1 MSKVPEFVRQRMK
14 QSPSGDHPEANLL
27 AAFAEG
33 ALTGR
38 EHEQVLAHLS
48 TCGSCREI
56 VAIAM
61 PEAATATAPV
71 TKQWARWPML
81 RWAGVTAAVVVVA
94 AAVVVQKSRQVE
106 FSKQSAPSPVAT
118 PAAREK
124 TPVDSA
130 TQREA
135 APFAERAQA
144 KEENKRADARLRAES
159 SDKKPATKSETKK
172 DVVAEADLDTKTMN
186 AAPSAPAPSSMAKAL
201 QPRETPLQAYGPM
214 QMRDEQAAGLQA
226 QASAGAGGAV
236 GGVVRAP
243 EQKQHAVA
251 PTPPPAS
258 ANEAVG
264 VAAKTNAV
272 EIQKEKR
279 KQSEPEVDRLVA
291 APAKPQSMPR
301 RATGDATSAV
311 AGEAVPA
318 SSAPLAGAMMRSA
331 VSLSPQWRLSSEGA
345 LERSLDAGRT
355 WQAVRVAASWPAL
368 RALSSRDGD
377 IWAGGKAGA
386 LYHSADNGRN
396 WSRVAVKSADATLE
410 SDIVGVEFTD
420 AQHGSVRTAS
430 GEAWITNDGGTTW
443 SVRP

>member
-48 TCGSCREI
+48 TCALCREI

-61 PEAATATAPV
+61 PEAATATAPA

-106 FSKQSAPSPVAT
+106 FSKPTATSPVAT
-118 PAAREK
+118 PAEPEK
-124 TPVDSA
+124 TPVESA

-135 APFAERAQA
+135 APVAERAQA
-144 KEENKRADARLRAES
+144 REENKRADAHRRAES
-159 SDKKPATKSETKK
+159 SDKKPTTKSETKK
-172 DVVAEADLDTKTMN
+172 DVVAEAGLDTKTMN
-186 AAPSAPAPSSMAKAL
+186 AAPSAPAPASMAKAL
-201 QPRETPLQAYGPM
+201 KPRETPLEADGAMP
-214 QMRDEQAAGLQA
+214 MRDGQAAGLRA
-226 QASAGAGGAV
+226 QAAAGASGAV
-236 GGVVRAP
+236 GAMVSP
-243 EQKQHAVA
+243 PNQKQLAVA
-251 PTPPPAS
+251 PPPPPAS
-258 ANEAVG
+258 ANEVVG
-264 VAAKTNAV
+264 VASETDAV
-272 EIQKEKR
+272 EIPQEKR
-279 KQSEPEVDRLVA
+279 KQRESEVTA

-301 RATGDATSAV
+301 RATSDATSAV
-311 AGEAVPA
+311 AGEAVQA
-318 SSAPLAGAMMRSA
+318 SSPPLAGAMMRSA

-377 IWAGGKAGA
+377 IWAGGKAGT

-396 WSRVAVKSADATLE
+396 WSRVAVKSADAALE

-430 GEAWITNDGGTTW
+430 GEAWSTNDGGTTW